1 MKKTTLIV
9 SALIW
14 IVFLLILISALTDV
28 FPDNIFQ
35 NYRLVVG
42 FGFITVTGL
51 IRMANKKLITPNKA

>member
-35 NYRLVVG
+35 NYKLVVG